1 MKTKG
6 WGILLLVLMAAL
18 MYRVYHNSDFA
29 NLKCIISTVD
39 GEKYCVRDRLE
50 LNKAAD
56 KLARTA
62 QTLQQIVDTV
72 HQKYPNRSNC
82 KRLKKLF
89 NPSAIQE
96 TLPTSELTAY
106 SENKGE
112 KIAFC
117 LNASKTR
124 EKGLIDDNTLLF
136 VAIHE
141 LAHIATLSVGHTE
154 EFWDNFRFL
163 LHHAESINVYTPID
177 YNRSPQKYCGMTIT
191 DNPYYS

>member
-1 MKTKG
+1 METKG
-6 WGILLLVLMAAL
+6 WGVLLLVLIVAVV
-18 MYRVYHNSDFA
+18 YRIYAKSDYV

-39 GEKYCVRDRLE
+39 GHKYCVRDRLE

-62 QTLQQIVDTV
+62 QTLQLIVDTV
-72 HQKYPNRSNC
+72 SKKYPNRSNC

-89 NPSAIQE
+89 NPGAIQE

-112 KIAFC
+112 KVAFC
-117 LNASKTR
+117 LNAAKN
-124 EKGLIDDNTLLF
+124 EGKGLIDDNTLLF

-163 LHHAESINVYTPID
+163 LHHAESINVYVPID

-191 DNPYYS
+191 DNPYYN